1 MLTVRNDTM
10 KNIMVEIQYDGTNYN
25 GWQIQPNSRTIQ
37 EEIMKALKKLTGK
50 EISINGS
57 GRTDAGVHAYGQV
70 ASFILESNIP
80 VDRLPLALNSNL
92 PNDISII
99 NAMEVPMDFHA
110 RYSAIGKRYIY
121 HIYEGRYRNPL
132 FRNYSYHIHYKL
144 NHEKMR
150 DGAKLLLGTHDFRGF
165 MASGSSVENTVR
177 TIRDL
182 DIIIKDNSIYVYIE
196 GDGFLYNMV
205 RIITGTLVE
214 VGMGKISIEQVNRA
228 LETKD
233 RTVAGHTAPPQG
245 LFLDKVFYPLTR

>member
-1 MLTVRNDTM
+1 M

>member
-1 MLTVRNDTM
+1 M
-10 KNIMVEIQYDGTNYN
+10 KNIMVEIQYDGTNYS

-37 EEIMKALKKLTGK
+37 EEIMRALKKLTGK
-50 EISINGS
+50 ELSINGS

-80 VDRLPLALNSNL
+80 VDRLPLAFNSNL

-132 FRNYSYHIHYKL
+132 LRNYSYHVHYKL
-144 NHEKMR
+144 DHKKMR

-165 MASGSSVENTVR
+165 MSSGSSVENTVR
-177 TIRDL
+177 TIRNL
-182 DIIIKDNSIYVYIE
+182 DIIIKDNSLYVYIE

-214 VGMGKISIEQVNRA
+214 VGMGKISIEHINRA

-245 LFLDKVFYPLTR
+245 LFLDKVFYPLTH